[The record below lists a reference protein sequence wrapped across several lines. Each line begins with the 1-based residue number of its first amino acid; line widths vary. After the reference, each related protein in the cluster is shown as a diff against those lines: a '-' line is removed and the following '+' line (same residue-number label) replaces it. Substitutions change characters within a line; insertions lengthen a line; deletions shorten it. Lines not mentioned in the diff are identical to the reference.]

1 MGKLL
6 EPARLFGLT
15 LRTRTIRSATWEGLA
30 DEEGFVRPELIERLA
45 ELARGYVGMVISGYL
60 YVRPDGRGLPW
71 QTGIWDDAQVEG
83 LKRVVG
89 AVHDGGGVIAAQI
102 AHAGGRT
109 RPDTILGKQ
118 PLAPSAVEGF
128 SFGDTP
134 REMTLKEIQGLIR
147 AFANAARRVKE
158 AGFDAVQLH
167 AAHGYLLSQFL
178 SPLLNRRSDAY
189 GGTSEKRHRF
199 VIEVYEAVREAVGD
213 SFPVFIKL
221 NTMDGPQGGITIHE
235 SLDVARDL
243 ESRGL
248 NGVEVS
254 GGRAGSKRYRPSWK
268 GISDPSKEA
277 YFRREARRFK
287 EELDIPV
294 ILVGGIKSY
303 EVAEDILAA
312 GHADFVSFSRALIC
326 EPHLILR
333 WHEGDTGRS
342 KCVSCNLCLKEGLKG
357 SGIACVAD
365 EKAQEV
371 DAVE

>member
-15 LRTRTIRSATWEGLA
+15 LITRTIRSATWEGLA
-30 DEEGFVRPELIERLA
+30 DEDGFVRPELVEMLA
-45 ELARGYVGMVISGYL
+45 QLARGYVGMVIPGYL

-71 QTGIWDDAQVEG
+71 QTGVWDEAHVDG
-83 LKRVVG
+83 LKRVVE
-89 AVHDGGGVIAAQI
+89 AVHNGGAVIAAQI

-109 RPDTILGKQ
+109 RSKTILGKQ
-118 PLAPSAVEGF
+118 PVAPSAVAGF

-134 REMTLKEIQGLIR
+134 REMKRSEIQNLIR

-189 GGTSEKRHRF
+189 GGTPEKRRRF

-213 SFPVFIKL
+213 GFPVFIKL
-221 NTMDGPQGGITIHE
+221 NTMDGPEGGLTIEE
-235 SLDVARDL
+235 SLEVAKEL
-243 ESRGL
+243 AFRGL
-248 NGVEVS
+248 DAVEIS
-254 GGRAGSKRYRPSWK
+254 GGRAGSDRYRPSRK
-268 GISDPSKEA
+268 GILGPSMEA
-277 YFRREARRFK
+277 YFRPAAARFK
-287 EELDIPV
+287 DQLDIPV

-303 EVAEDILAA
+303 EVAEDILARN
-312 GHADFVSFSRALIC
+312 HADFVSFSRALIC
-326 EPHLILR
+326 EPHVILR
-333 WHEGDTGRS
+333 WNNGDRSSS

-365 EKAQEV
+365 EKTGQI
-371 DAVE
+371 DAGK